1 MKRYMVFLLT
11 VLLLCL
17 GVFVLYPKKTSSPVT
32 TPRQTIGSVST
43 GAVSPSTATSNP
55 LLPED
60 ITTILDND
68 DTVPVDT
75 IPSSHTV
82 LVNRNYLLPASYIPT
97 DLAEP
102 NIRFSF
108 NYRDDK
114 RKLRKTAAS
123 ALEKMF
129 RAGEK
134 KGIILYGVSG
144 YRSYQRQKQIY
155 DRNVALRG
163 RSATDTVSAMPGSS
177 EHQTGLTIDI
187 SARSVGCRLDQSFGD
202 TKEGRW
208 VAKNAHKYG
217 YIVRYPYG
225 KSKITG
231 YHYEP
236 WHIRYVGRSVAT
248 YLYKNDLTLE
258 EHYGVSC
265 NKPEEDT
272 GVDVEE
278 PDKVK
283 YATPK
288 PTRKPRP
295 TASPKPD
302 KTKKPT
308 NTKKPDKTR
317 KPKKT
322 KPPKQTTPPKPTAAP
337 KNTPK
342 PRVTKKPAPTPAST
356 TKPTDTPATVE

>member
-17 GVFVLYPKKTSSPVT
+17 GVFVLYPAKTSGPVQSPHET
-32 TPRQTIGSVST
+32 TSPVST
-43 GAVSPSTATSNP
+43 GTVPSSTATPNP

-60 ITTILDND
+60 ISTILDKD

-75 IPSSHTV
+75 IPSSYTA
-82 LVNRNYLLPASYIPT
+82 LVNRNYLLPSDYIPT

-108 NYRDDK
+108 GYRDDK
-114 RKLRKTAAS
+114 RKLRKEAAS

-129 RAGEK
+129 HAAEK
-134 KGIILYGVSG
+134 KKIILYGVSG

-155 DRNVALRG
+155 DRNVAIRG

-248 YLYKNDLTLE
+248 YLYENNLTLE

-265 NKPEEDT
+265 NKPEKDT

-288 PTRKPRP
+288 PTKKPRP
-295 TASPKPD
+295 TASPKPKKTEKPKPT
-302 KTKKPT
+302 KTKKPKRT
-308 NTKKPDKTR
+308 KKPTKTKPPRKTSAPKPTKKPD
-317 KPKKT
+317 
-322 KPPKQTTPPKPTAAP
+322 
-337 KNTPK
+337 
-342 PRVTKKPAPTPAST
+342 VTKKPVSTPTPTKEPAATPT
-356 TKPTDTPATVE
+356 TEE